1 MFSRRL
7 FAAVTAVL
15 VFATGASA
23 LSLGTNITIPDKV
36 YSTATG
42 WYGPQE
48 DNEVE
53 PGNIATQDWDLEG
66 FFLSGT
72 TLAMVG
78 GYNFVRGVTSGGHT
92 FTSGDLFIDVDGD
105 AQYGPV
111 NTKSGGAYP
120 ALALNDTFGYDFVLD
135 FDFATKTYAVIRLD
149 EGASTLMSSVY
160 YAQNDESNPWR
171 YLSGGTVLAANQ
183 SLGYV
188 AGLTDTDFAGDWHNA
203 VFVDLS
209 FLGHG
214 ADFTV
219 HFTMECGN
227 DNLMGQGALPAPEPG
242 TLLLLGTGLLGLLAW
257 RRRH

>member
-1 MFSRRL
+1 MFSRSI

-15 VFATGASA
+15 LFATGASA
-23 LSLGTNITIPDKV
+23 LSLGTNITVSDKV

-42 WYGPQE
+42 WYGQQE

-78 GYNFVRGVTSGGHT
+78 GYNFVQGVTSGGHT

-105 AQYGPV
+105 AEYGLV
-111 NTKSGGAYP
+111 NTNSGGAHP
-120 ALALNDTFGYDFVLD
+120 SLAINDTFGYDFVLD
-135 FDFATKTYAVIRLD
+135 LDFATMTYSVIRLD
-149 EGASTLMSSVY
+149 VGASTIMSSVY

-188 AGLTDTDFAGDWHNA
+188 AGLTDTGFAGYWHNA
-203 VFVDLS
+203 ALVDLS

-227 DNLMGQGALPAPEPG
+227 DNLMGQAALPTPEPG

-257 RRRH
+257 RRRP